1 VRIFQASDG
10 KEGLRV
16 AVEEKPD
23 AILLDVL
30 MPNVDGWQVL
40 RTLKENPETRD
51 IPVVIVSVVENRAFG
66 VSLGA
71 FDHLVKPVD
80 RTALLLTLSR
90 AGALATRGPILVVDD
105 DPDVR
110 TLLEHELVSAGYRV
124 RAAAG
129 GSEALEMLRRE
140 KPSAML
146 LDLSMPPPDGFEVLY
161 RIRQDPGLADLPVI
175 VVTARELSR
184 SEQEALERSTS
195 RILRKGSD
203 ATLLVDQILRTI
215 EAESAGV
222 A

>member
-1 VRIFQASDG
+1 
-10 KEGLRV
+10 
-16 AVEEKPD
+16 
-23 AILLDVL
+23 
-30 MPNVDGWQVL
+30 
-40 RTLKENPETRD
+40 
-51 IPVVIVSVVENRAFG
+51 
-66 VSLGA
+66 
-71 FDHLVKPVD
+71 
-80 RTALLLTLSR
+80 
-90 AGALATRGPILVVDD
+90 
-105 DPDVR
+105 
-110 TLLEHELVSAGYRV
+110 
-124 RAAAG
+124 
-129 GSEALEMLRRE
+129 
-140 KPSAML
+140 ML